1 MGGRLLT
8 LALTGVLAG
17 SVASPASAQFYKD
30 KTLSLLINYGIG
42 GNADTEARVYQ
53 RYLPKY
59 IAGNPSVIIQNA
71 PGAGGLK
78 AMNMLGL
85 DIGSRADGLT
95 AGYFTISATS
105 IMVGDPAL
113 KVSLDDFAI
122 VSGARGWN
130 VVYARKDM
138 PPGLTKPADIARA
151 TKVFIGGYSRAS
163 SHDTR
168 LRLAM
173 EVFGVPYTAVVGFP
187 ATADVNKA
195 MLQNEVNLSGSSL
208 PGYQTQVLP
217 NIIKP
222 GIGLVLF
229 HYPIIGSDGRPTG
242 NPSLEAQGIRTLD
255 KVYEEAF
262 GKPPSGP
269 KFEAL
274 LLMNDIG
281 TQLQRA
287 ILLPKNTPEEAV
299 RALRE
304 ALRGVANDEGFR
316 ADYEKVTGEK
326 PDIVFASEL
335 EPLFERLRKMD
346 PKINQ
351 VLKDSI
357 DGK

>member
-1 MGGRLLT
+1 MRGRLST
-8 LALTGVLAG
+8 IVLA
-17 SVASPASAQFYKD
+17 SVVAACAVQSASAEFYKD

-105 IMVGDPAL
+105 IMIGDPAL
-113 KVSLDDFAI
+113 KVSLSDFFI

-130 VVYARKDM
+130 VVYARKDT
-138 PPGLTKPADIARA
+138 PPGLTRPADIARA
-151 TKVFIGGYSRAS
+151 TNVFIGGYSRAS

-195 MLQNEVNLSGSSL
+195 MLQNEINLSGSSL

-217 NIIKP
+217 NIIQP
-222 GIGLVLF
+222 GVGLVLF
-229 HYPIIGSDGRPTG
+229 HYPVVGSDGKPTG
-242 NPSLEAQGIRTLD
+242 NPVLQARGIKTLD
-255 KVYEEAF
+255 KVYEDAF

-274 LLMNDIG
+274 LQMNDIG

-287 ILLPKNTPEEAV
+287 ILLPKNTPAEAVGALRDAV
-299 RALRE
+299 RAL
-304 ALRGVANDEGFR
+304 AKDEGFR
-316 ADYEKVTGEK
+316 SDYEKVTGEK

-335 EPLFERLRKMD
+335 EPLFERLRNID
-346 PKINQ
+346 PTIIQ
-351 VLKDSI
+351 ILKDSI